1 MTMKKP
7 YMDTPIIPA
16 DSGANA
22 TAADLE
28 RAMIAQANPA
38 DAEILMRFFKTGPG
52 QYGEGDKFLGCKN
65 PVTRRTAKAFRALP
79 VREAVR
85 AAQSEWHEIRLC
97 ALLILL
103 GHYESK
109 KAGKKERAA
118 IFEHYA
124 ELARRGFVNNWDLV
138 DLTAPGITGAYAFEH
153 GADMLESFAASAH
166 LWEERIAV
174 LSMFPFIRAGQIE
187 IPFRMVDRFL
197 AHPHDLMH
205 KACGWMLREIGK
217 RDRAALTD
225 YLRKNKAFMS
235 RTTLRYA
242 IEHYPEPERKAFLT
256 RDK

>member
-1 MTMKKP
+1 MN
-7 YMDTPIIPA
+7 TPLFPA

-28 RAMIAQANPA
+28 RAMLAQANPA

-52 QYGEGDKFLGCKN
+52 QYGEGDRFLGCKN
-65 PVTRRTAKAFRALP
+65 PITRRTAKAFRALP

-85 AAQSEWHEIRLC
+85 AAHSEWHEIRLC
-97 ALLILL
+97 AMLILL

-109 KAGKKERAA
+109 KTSDRDRAD
-118 IFEHYA
+118 IFEQYA
-124 ELARRGFVNNWDLV
+124 ELARGGFVNNWDLV

-153 GADMLESFAASAH
+153 GADTLERFAASGH

-174 LSMFPFIRAGQIE
+174 LSMFPLIRANRLDE
-187 IPFRMVDRFL
+187 PFRMVDRFL
-197 AHPHDLMH
+197 PHPHDLMH

-217 RDRAALTD
+217 RNRAALTA
-225 YLRKNKAFMS
+225 YLELNKARMS

-242 IEHYPEPERKAFLT
+242 IEHYSESERKAFLS
-256 RDK
+256 K

>member
-1 MTMKKP
+1 MNA
-7 YMDTPIIPA
+7 PIFPT

-22 TAADLE
+22 KAADLE
-28 RAMIAQANPA
+28 RAMLAQANPA
-38 DAEILMRFFKTGPG
+38 DAEILQRFFKTGPG

-65 PVTRRTAKAFRALP
+65 PVTRRTAKAFRDLP
-79 VREAVR
+79 VQETVR
-85 AAQSEWHEIRLC
+85 AAHSEWHEIRLC

-109 KAGKKERAA
+109 KTGDKERAA

-124 ELARRGFVNNWDLV
+124 RLARRGFVNNWDLV

-153 GADMLESFAASAH
+153 GADTLERFLSSGH

-174 LSMFPFIRAGQIE
+174 LSMFPFIRANQLE

-197 AHPHDLMH
+197 PHPHDLMH

-217 RDRAALTD
+217 RDRAALTT
-225 YLRKNKAFMS
+225 YLQKNKATMS

-242 IEHYPEPERKAFLT
+242 IEHYPEPERKAFLS
-256 RDK
+256 K

>member
-1 MTMKKP
+1 MNTQNPKHMN
-7 YMDTPIIPA
+7 TPNFPA

-22 TAADLE
+22 TAAELKH
-28 RAMIAQANPA
+28 AMLAQANPA
-38 DAEILMRFFKTGPG
+38 DAEILQHFFRTGPG

-79 VREAVR
+79 IREAVR

-97 ALLILL
+97 ALLIML
-103 GHYESK
+103 GHFESK
-109 KAGKKERAA
+109 KTGEKERAA
-118 IFEHYA
+118 IFEQYA
-124 ELARRGFVNNWDLV
+124 DLARRGFVNNWDLV
-138 DLTAPGITGAYAFEH
+138 DLTAPGITGIYAFEH
-153 GADMLESFAASAH
+153 GANTLERFISSGH

-174 LSMFPFIRAGQIE
+174 LSMFPFIRANRLDE
-187 IPFRMVDRFL
+187 PFRMVDRFL

-225 YLRKNKAFMS
+225 YLLKNKSAMA

-242 IEHYPEPERKAFLT
+242 IEHYPEPERKAFLA
-256 RDK
+256 R

>member
-1 MTMKKP
+1 MIPEKP
-7 YMDTPIIPA
+7 HMNTPIFPA
-16 DSGANA
+16 YFGANA
-22 TAADLE
+22 VAADLE

-38 DAEILMRFFKTGPG
+38 DAEILQHFFKTGPG

-65 PVTRRTAKAFRALP
+65 PVTRRTAKAFRELP
-79 VREAVR
+79 VREAVC
-85 AAQSEWHEIRLC
+85 AAHSEWHEIRLC

-109 KAGKKERAA
+109 YSGEKERTA
-118 IFEHYA
+118 IFEQYA

-153 GADMLESFAASAH
+153 GVDTLERFAASGR

-174 LSMFPFIRAGQIE
+174 LSMFPFIRAGEVI
-187 IPFRMVDRFL
+187 IPSRMIDRFL

-217 RDRAALTD
+217 RNRGYLTA
-225 YLRKNKAFMS
+225 YLIAYRTAMS

-242 IEHYPEPERKAFLT
+242 IEHYPEENRRALLS
-256 RDK
+256 R

>member
-1 MTMKKP
+1 MKK
-7 YMDTPIIPA
+7 DPISPKTR
-16 DSGANA
+16 

-28 RAMIAQANPA
+28 HAMLAQANPP
-38 DAEILMRFFKTGPG
+38 DAEILMRFFKTDPG
-52 QYGEGDKFLGCKN
+52 QYGEGDMFLGCKN
-65 PVTRRTAKAFRALP
+65 PVTRRTAKAFRDLP
-79 VREAVR
+79 IREAVR
-85 AAQSEWHEIRLC
+85 AAHSKWHEIRLC

-109 KAGKKERAA
+109 NACEKERAT
-118 IFEHYA
+118 IFEEYA
-124 ELARRGFVNNWDLV
+124 ELARGGFVNNWDLV
-138 DLTAPGITGAYAFEH
+138 DLTAPGITGTYAFEH
-153 GADMLESFAASAH
+153 GVDTLERFAASGR

-174 LSMFPFIRAGQIE
+174 LSMFPFIRANQLYE
-187 IPFRMVDRFL
+187 PFRMVDRFL
-197 AHPHDLMH
+197 PHPHDLMH

-225 YLRKNKAFMS
+225 YLLKNKAVMS

>member
-1 MTMKKP
+1 MN
-7 YMDTPIIPA
+7 TPLFPA

-28 RAMIAQANPA
+28 RAMLAQANPA

-65 PVTRRTAKAFRALP
+65 PVTRRTAKAFRDLP
-79 VREAVR
+79 VQEAVR
-85 AAQSEWHEIRLC
+85 AAHSKWHEIRLC
-97 ALLILL
+97 ALLILVDK
-103 GHYESK
+103 YQSRK
-109 KAGKKERAA
+109 TDDKERTA

-124 ELARRGFVNNWDLV
+124 KLARGGFVNNWDLV

-153 GADMLESFAASAH
+153 GADTLERFISSGH

-174 LSMFPFIRAGQIE
+174 LSMFPLIRANRLDE
-187 IPFRMVDRFL
+187 PFRMVDRFL
-197 AHPHDLMH
+197 PHPHDLMH

-217 RDRAALTD
+217 RDRAALTS
-225 YLRKNKAFMS
+225 YLEKNKAVMA

-242 IEHYPEPERKAFLT
+242 IEHYPEPERKAFLS
-256 RDK
+256 K

>member
-1 MTMKKP
+1 MIQHMN
-7 YMDTPIIPA
+7 TPVFPA

-22 TAADLE
+22 TGADLKH
-28 RAMIAQANPA
+28 AMLAQANPA
-38 DAEILMRFFKTGPG
+38 DAEILMHFFKTGPG
-52 QYGEGDKFLGCKN
+52 QYGEGDRFLGCKN
-65 PVTRRTAKAFRALP
+65 PVTRRTAKAFRDLP

-85 AAQSEWHEIRLC
+85 AAHSEWHEIRLC

-109 KAGKKERAA
+109 KTGEKERAV

-124 ELARRGFVNNWDLV
+124 ELARHGYVNNWDLV

-153 GADMLESFAASAH
+153 GADTLERFLSSGH

-174 LSMFPFIRAGQIE
+174 LSMFPFIRANQLD

-197 AHPHDLMH
+197 AHQHDLMH

-217 RDRAALTD
+217 RDRAALTA
-225 YLRKNKAFMS
+225 YLEKNKAVMA

-242 IEHYPEPERKAFLT
+242 IEHYPEPERKAFLS
-256 RDK
+256 K